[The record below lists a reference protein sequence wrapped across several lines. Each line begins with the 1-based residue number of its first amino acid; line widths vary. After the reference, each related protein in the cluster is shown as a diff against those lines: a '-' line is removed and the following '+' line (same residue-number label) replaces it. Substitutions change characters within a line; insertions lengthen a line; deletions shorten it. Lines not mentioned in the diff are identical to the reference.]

1 MAIVDQFEK
10 AASLERRLRLL
21 LLVNAVFVAL
31 SLFWW
36 KELAS
41 LMAHPLQWATWQHV
55 SPRAGILEYPV
66 VLLWALPLVGCA
78 AAWVMKKGNQ
88 TQLALWMAS
97 FPLLY
102 IATLVA
108 CFHIIPKLMR

>member
-1 MAIVDQFEK
+1 
-10 AASLERRLRLL
+10 LRRLL
-21 LLVNAVFVAL
+21 LLNAWFVVL

-36 KELAS
+36 KELAVF
-41 LMAHPLQWATWQHV
+41 MADPLQWATWQHV

-66 VLLWALPLVGCA
+66 VLLWALPLTGSA

-102 IATLVA
+102 ISTLIA
-108 CFHIIPKLMR
+108 CFHVIPKLMR